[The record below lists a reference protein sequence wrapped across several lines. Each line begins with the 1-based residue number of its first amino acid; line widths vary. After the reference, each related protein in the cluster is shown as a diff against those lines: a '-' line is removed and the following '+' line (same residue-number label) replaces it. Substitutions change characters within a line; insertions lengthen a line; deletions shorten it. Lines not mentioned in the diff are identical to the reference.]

1 MSCGTEEIE
10 PGSEIPWHSHPAAE
24 EVLTCIKRGT
34 IFTDG
39 SSFDFAPGVPY
50 FVSATVDHRI
60 VNLSGTE
67 KLWLTWTLSPPQA
80 VADFTQQARTHGEQT
95 LTTVDPSDA
104 STASGGSDVKAKPK
118 L

>member
-1 MSCGTEEIE
+1 MRTS
-10 PGSEIPWHSHPAAE
+10 A
-24 EVLTCIKRGT
+24 GT